1 MKTLVARLGLSSTDV
16 TLTILFAVGFLLLV
30 VTTGGNLLSH
40 QSLLSFFT
48 YLCVPILIGLSQM
61 SVLAVGQLNLAIGAM
76 GGATTA
82 FVAVLLTDAGI
93 PVWLGLVIAL
103 LAGGVLGAVNGLLMV
118 LTGLNGFIVTLGTM
132 TILIG
137 VQYALVQSFTID
149 DYSPALKSFGALNIL
164 GIPYVFLLT
173 LVVAVLVHLFFT
185 RAVRGRRVLATGGSE
200 KAAMLSGISNA
211 ASTVTAFVVSGLL
224 VGAAAIVTMTTL
236 PGINRSI
243 GGDWLLASFAAPIIG
258 GALLTG
264 GSAVVYGTIVAAMLL
279 RLVDVARAQFSLDPS
294 WTNFIIGAVVLT
306 TVAIGEWR
314 KRRHAASLLMGPAR
328 KARMA

>member
-1 MKTLVARLGLSSTDV
+1 MKQFFERIGLASSGG
-16 TLTILFAVGFLLLV
+16 TLTVIFIVGFLGLAIA
-30 VTTGGNLLSH
+30 TGGNLFSH
-40 QSLLSFFT
+40 ASILSFFT
-48 YLCVPILIGLSQM
+48 YLCIPILIGLSQM
-61 SVLAVGQLNLAIGAM
+61 AVLAVGQLNLAIGAM
-76 GGATTA
+76 GGVVTA
-82 FVAVLLTDAGI
+82 VMAVLMANIGV
-93 PVWLGLVIAL
+93 PVPLALMIGL
-103 LAGGVLGAVNGLLMV
+103 LAGAGIGAINGLLV
-118 LTGLNGFIVTLGTM
+118 VFTGLNGFIVTLGTM

-149 DYSPALKSFGALNIL
+149 GYSDALKDFGKLNL
-164 GIPYVFLLT
+164 FGVPLVFVIT
-173 LVVAVLVHLFFT
+173 IGVAILVHLFFS
-185 RAVRGRRVLATGGSE
+185 RAVLGRRILATGGGE

-211 ASTVTAFVVSGLL
+211 ASTVWAFLVSGVL
-224 VGAAAIVTMTTL
+224 VGVAGIITMTTL

-264 GSAVVYGTIVAAMLL
+264 GPSVVYGTIIAAMLL

-314 KRRHAASLLMGPAR
+314 KRRHARSLLMRGKKEVPA
-328 KARMA
+328 

>member
-1 MKTLVARLGLSSTDV
+1 MTKLRNYFSVSDA
-16 TLTILFAVGFLLLV
+16 TLTLLVIVGFAGL
-30 VTTGGNLLSH
+30 TIATSGNMLSH

-48 YLCVPILIGLSQM
+48 YLCVPVLIGLSQM
-61 SVLAVGQLNLAIGAM
+61 VVLAVGQLNLAVGAM

-82 FVAVLLTDAGI
+82 IMAVLLANHGM
-93 PVWLGLVIAL
+93 PVPLAL
-103 LAGGVLGAVNGLLMV
+103 LVGLLAAGTFGAINGLLVV

-149 DYSPALKSFGALNIL
+149 AYSQTLKGFGRLNIL
-164 GIPYVFLLT
+164 SVPLIFIATIAVAALLSIFFSRT
-173 LVVAVLVHLFFT
+173 VL
-185 RAVRGRRVLATGGSE
+185 GRRILATGGSD

-211 ASTVTAFVVSGLL
+211 ASTVWAFAISGLL
-224 VGAAAIVTMTTL
+224 IGVAGVITMTTL

-264 GSAVVYGTIVAAMLL
+264 GTAG
-279 RLVDVARAQFSLDPS
+279 Q
-294 WTNFIIGAVVLT
+294 
-306 TVAIGEWR
+306 
-314 KRRHAASLLMGPAR
+314 
-328 KARMA
+328 

>member
-1 MKTLVARLGLSSTDV
+1 MKQFFERIGLASSGG
-16 TLTILFAVGFLLLV
+16 TLTVIFIVGFLGLAIA
-30 VTTGGNLLSH
+30 TGGNLFSH
-40 QSLLSFFT
+40 ASILSFFT
-48 YLCVPILIGLSQM
+48 YLCIPILIGLSQM
-61 SVLAVGQLNLAIGAM
+61 AVLAVGQLNLAIGAM
-76 GGATTA
+76 GGVVTA
-82 FVAVLLTDAGI
+82 VMAVLMANIGV
-93 PVWLGLVIAL
+93 PVPLALMIGL
-103 LAGGVLGAVNGLLMV
+103 LAGAGIGAINGLLV
-118 LTGLNGFIVTLGTM
+118 VFTGLNGFIVTLGTM

-149 DYSPALKSFGALNIL
+149 GYSDALKDFGKLNL
-164 GIPYVFLLT
+164 FGVPLVFVIT
-173 LVVAVLVHLFFT
+173 IGVAILVHLFFS
-185 RAVRGRRVLATGGSE
+185 RAVLGRRILATGGGE

-211 ASTVTAFVVSGLL
+211 ASTVWAFLVSGVL
-224 VGAAAIVTMTTL
+224 VGVAGIITMTTL

-264 GSAVVYGTIVAAMLL
+264 GSSVVYGTIIAAMLL

-314 KRRHAASLLMGPAR
+314 KRRHARSLLMQGKKEVPA
-328 KARMA
+328 